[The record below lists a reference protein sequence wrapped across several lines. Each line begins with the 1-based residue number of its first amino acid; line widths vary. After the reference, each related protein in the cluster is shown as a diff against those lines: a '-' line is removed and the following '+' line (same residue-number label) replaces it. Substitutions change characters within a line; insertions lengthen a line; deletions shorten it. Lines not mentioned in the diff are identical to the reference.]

1 MRHENDVQH
10 KGVDRDSVIRR
21 RAGVRQFGERPRRCR
36 CHHESGGLPEEGS
49 RDRDEECRNGDHSE
63 NDEEESA
70 EVGSGKEESEVDVKP
85 GVEADRRTD
94 NGEVREQNSRE
105 HPDRPCD
112 ARAEGKDGQLAMWPL
127 YGDPAPRDPF
137 NCHRWGYTP
146 TTIQALV
153 MRGPFDPRTV
163 KVLPPQTHGA
173 RLDRD
178 MRIEAR
184 KG

>member
-1 MRHENDVQH
+1 MRINFGCGRRVLDGCFNIDAIHHPKAPRAPELVH
-10 KGVDRDSVIRR
+10 ALAFDSEGKVTNPIPLPDGCADEVLALHVIEHVYAWEAPALLAEWARLLK
-21 RAGVRQFGERPRRCR
+21 P
-36 CHHESGGLPEEGS
+36 GGLLVLELPDIEWAA
-49 RDRDEECRNGDHSE
+49 RNLLNERGD
-63 NDEEESA
+63 
-70 EVGSGKEESEVDVKP
+70 
-85 GVEADRRTD
+85 
-94 NGEVREQNSRE
+94 QM
-105 HPDRPCD
+105 
-112 ARAEGKDGQLAMWPL
+112 AMWPL